1 MYDIVGGGYAPVEI
15 MGDDGE
21 YYAGSGFDFVG
32 DALDQ
37 LLAISGAV
45 QAPPKYNPAM
55 QRALAQRAAPRMPYY
70 PAQSRPGVGGQFS
83 PAMMQALA
91 MRRAMSGSLMDTRGP
106 TKAREYPLGFASATT
121 VAAGASAVITAQPQ
135 VPFRIDRLVVPSD
148 IAGLFTIDDLKVGKN
163 SNFAATGS
171 VPARIFQENGVGVTL
186 KGDTAQVSM
195 LVTINVTNISG
206 GAATFRAAVIGPA
219 VE

>member
-15 MGDDGE
+15 MGDDE
-21 YYAGSGFDFVG
+21 SYAGFDFVG

-37 LLAISGAV
+37 LLAVSGA
-45 QAPPKYNPAM
+45 APQYQQQRYPQRQPPRMPYNPSMGRQYGNGQFSPQMMA
-55 QRALAQRAAPRMPYY
+55 ALAQR
-70 PAQSRPGVGGQFS
+70 
-83 PAMMQALA
+83 
-91 MRRAMSGSLMDTRGP
+91 RAMAGALMDTRGP
-106 TKAREYPLGFASATT
+106 TKAREYPLGFATAAA
-121 VAAGASAVITAQPQ
+121 VGAGASGIATAQPQ

-163 SNFAATGS
+163 SQFAATGA
-171 VPARIFQENGVGVTL
+171 VPARIFQENGVGVCL

-195 LVTINVTNISG
+195 LVTLNVTNISG